1 MINLSDIDWTAFYKG
16 LEELQKTIPQ
26 PTPAAALT
34 KTEESTFGM
43 TNTQVTQASNLATVV
58 TQAIVQSP
66 QVVDSPANKS
76 PSPQELE
83 KLADKV
89 IAIVAPSV
97 APDLPKDTITKIT
110 DYVATTVSS
119 SPEIKATPPGV
130 TLTPTQIKSLESDVI
145 KAVSGGTEE
154 QAKGSIQKVEEAQ
167 IATPESTTTKTTPF
181 DNVQDFGFEQAAISA
196 GQPFVAPA
204 APVGPTV
211 PLVINDTG
219 PLATKPIVPMGT
231 QPTGP
236 NITYTASD
244 GTVFIDQISRDRYE
258 QSLSDK
264 ERAGKSAFALLESE
278 FSRYGM
284 QSLIEPLR
292 KFIKQGLS
300 QDELIIELRK
310 DPNYQLRFSGNEERI
325 KKGLRALSEAEYIG
339 LEDAYQD
346 IMQRYGLPES
356 YYKKGD
362 LGRQAGFEQLIG
374 FDVSPLQ
381 LEERVMLAQN
391 RVKNAPP
398 EVLASLK
405 EFYPD
410 INNGEILA
418 YTLDPKNAIENIKRK
433 VLASEIGAGA
443 RQAGLG
449 LGRERAEEFGAF
461 GITGEQSRAGFQ
473 QIAGGLERGSQLSA
487 IYQQQPYKQETAETE
502 IFGLAGAP
510 EARKRRQKIIKSE
523 EASFGGQTGLT
534 GGALSR
540 DRAGSF

>member
-1 MINLSDIDWTAFYKG
+1 MMAKKKNMDYSSLQDIGF
-16 LEELQKTIPQ
+16 QQ
-26 PTPAAALT
+26 AAAAASTAPTTISLSQLQADIE
-34 KTEESTFGM
+34 KSVTE
-43 TNTQVTQASNLATVV
+43 A
-58 TQAIVQSP
+58 
-66 QVVDSPANKS
+66 
-76 PSPQELE
+76 E
-83 KLADKV
+83 K
-89 IAIVAPSV
+89 
-97 APDLPKDTITKIT
+97 
-110 DYVATTVSS
+110 
-119 SPEIKATPPGV
+119 
-130 TLTPTQIKSLESDVI
+130 
-145 KAVSGGTEE
+145 
-154 QAKGSIQKVEEAQ
+154 
-167 IATPESTTTKTTPF
+167 
-181 DNVQDFGFEQAAISA
+181 AISESNA
-196 GQPFVAPA
+196 LAEQSAKDAEILAEEDSRAVNFLN
-204 APVGPTV
+204 TV
-211 PLVINDTG
+211 TSSIPPLNNV
-219 PLATKPIVPMGT
+219 
-231 QPTGP
+231 
-236 NITYTASD
+236 TYTASD
-244 GTVFIDQISRDRYE
+244 GTVFVDQASRDRYE
-258 QSLSDK
+258 QSLSNK

-278 FSRYGM
+278 FARYGM

-473 QIAGGLERGSQLSA
+473 QIAGGLERGSQLAA

-523 EASFGGQTGLT
+523 EATFGGQTGLT

-540 DRAGSF
+540 DRAGQY